1 MKTFHR
7 TGKNM
12 NFAKDKT
19 GVEKS
24 GEMKEHLKEKKNQ
37 NNHTLPPPKKR
48 QQKPTAFLNGYGFL

>member
-1 MKTFHR
+1 
-7 TGKNM
+7 M
-12 NFAKDKT
+12 NFEKDKT